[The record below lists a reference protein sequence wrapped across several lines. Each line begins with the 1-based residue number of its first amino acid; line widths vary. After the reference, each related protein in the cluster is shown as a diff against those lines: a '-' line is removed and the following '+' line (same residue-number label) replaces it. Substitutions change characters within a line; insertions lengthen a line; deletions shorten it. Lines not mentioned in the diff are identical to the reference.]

1 MQQIFGLYRVVGIG
15 FVVEFEVD
23 PWELRL
29 RVIRDV
35 VFESSRLVLHVDPV
49 EWHGRTA

>member
-29 RVIRDV
+29 RVIGDV
-35 VFESSRLVLHVDPV
+35 VLKSSLVLHVDPF